1 MDKYIYN
8 GKSREEALEKALTE
22 LNVNESEIYIKETEQ
37 KVGLFKNKKVELE
50 IIKKSDV
57 VEELKEF
64 IKKITKLM
72 GIEVNIE
79 TKVRDNNVSIT
90 LYSDNNNIL
99 IGKSGRTIDAL
110 SLIAKQYIQNEIGV
124 NFRFLLDVGEY
135 KAKQQKNIEYIAKKT
150 AREVAKTKIE
160 AKLDPMNSYER
171 RIVHSILSDNEKV
184 YTESVGEEPNRAVVI
199 KPRDYYLFFYLE
211 LLKKIQI
218 CYNLYK
224 QKTG

>member
-199 KPRDYYLFFYLE
+199 KPRD
-211 LLKKIQI
+211 
-218 CYNLYK
+218 
-224 QKTG
+224 

>member
-22 LNVNESEIYIKETEQ
+22 LNINKSEIYIKETEQ

-184 YTESVGEEPNRAVVI
+184 YTESIGEEPNRAVVI
-199 KPRDYYLFFYLE
+199 KPRD
-211 LLKKIQI
+211 
-218 CYNLYK
+218 
-224 QKTG
+224 